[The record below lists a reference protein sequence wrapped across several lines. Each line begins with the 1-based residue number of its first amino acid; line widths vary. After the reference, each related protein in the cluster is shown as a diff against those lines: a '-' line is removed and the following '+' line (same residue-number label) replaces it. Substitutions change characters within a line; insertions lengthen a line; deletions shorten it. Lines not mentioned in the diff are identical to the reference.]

1 MAEEITTPEGRGD
14 GITRCPKC
22 GASDV
27 VQLKDQHQFM
37 CEFCRHKWGFER
49 LDEAMGL
56 SEGIADLA
64 GVSYSTAASDI
75 VSDEALVTLKCD
87 GCGSEVV
94 VDTDRT
100 LQARCH
106 WCKHVLSLNN
116 KIPNGAVPDG
126 ILPFSVTREQAM
138 GHIQRFVDERK
149 SFALPAFSST
159 FAPENIMGVYLPYM
173 TVDGNISARL
183 DGVGEI
189 LRRRIS
195 SKNSATRYQ
204 FDRYG
209 VRREMDIEIDDLIVE
224 SNFEKADIRSATSTN
239 NVINAILP
247 FDVKNIVRFDAHFLG
262 DQYTSQRRDMDIA
275 EAESVAASHFLT
287 VARGVAT
294 PTVSQYGRGVRWDS
308 EQCRIDGVRWTS
320 VLLPVWLY
328 GFVSDQK
335 GYPVTHY
342 IAVNGRTG
350 ATMGSVPINTR
361 KAALAASSVAVAISV
376 VTWPLAG
383 AILAAS

>member
-1 MAEEITTPEGRGD
+1 MAEEISTPAGSGD
-14 GITRCPKC
+14 GVNRCPKC

-27 VQLKDQHQFM
+27 IELPEKQQFM
-37 CEFCRHKWGFER
+37 CEFCRHTWGFTR

-56 SEGIADLA
+56 SQGIADLQ
-64 GVSYSTAASDI
+64 GTTYSSAASDI
-75 VSDEALVTLKCD
+75 ASDEALVTLKCD

-94 VDTDRT
+94 IDTDRS

-116 KIPNGAVPDG
+116 RIPNGAVPDG

-138 GHIQRFVDERK
+138 GHISAFVQERR
-149 SFALPAFSST
+149 SFALPEFAST
-159 FAPENIMGVYLPYM
+159 FRPENVMGVYLPYM
-173 TVDGNISARL
+173 TVDGNVSARL

-189 LRRRIS
+189 LRRRIVRE
-195 SKNSATRYQ
+195 KQATRYQ

-209 VRREMDIEIDDLIVE
+209 VTRFLDIEIDDLIVE
-224 SNFEKADIRSATSTN
+224 SNFEKADITSATSTN

-262 DQYTSQRRDMDIA
+262 DNYTSQRRDMDIA
-275 EAESVAASHFLT
+275 EAETIAAGHFLT
-287 VARGVAT
+287 VARGDAA
-294 PTVSQYGRGVRWDS
+294 PTVRQYDRGVRWEA
-308 EQCRIDGVRWTS
+308 EQVRIDGARWTA

-328 GFVSDQK
+328 GFVENRK
-335 GYPVTHY
+335 GRMVTHY

-361 KAALAASSVAVAISV
+361 KAAMLAWGVAIGVSLI
-376 VTWPLAG
+376 TWPLAF
-383 AILAAS
+383 AMLAAS